1 MRPCRMNPFREKL
14 TVSNPKDKL
23 IATAAAA
30 AVIAGLYISEL
41 PCLFV
46 GLFGIPCPGCGI
58 TRAYIA
64 LFRLDFA
71 AAFAYNPMFWAV
83 PILYT
88 SYLFDDKLF
97 KARWA
102 NVLLL
107 ALLYGGLFVAWV
119 CKLIAL

>member
-1 MRPCRMNPFREKL
+1 MNPFREKL

-23 IATAAAA
+23 IATAAVA
-30 AVIAGLYISEL
+30 AVIAAMYILDLS
-41 PCLFV
+41 CLFM
-46 GLFGIPCPGCGI
+46 GLFDIPCPGCGI

-64 LFRLDFA
+64 LFHLDFA
-71 AAFAYNPMFWAV
+71 AAFAHNPMFWTV
-83 PILYT
+83 PILYV

-102 NVLLL
+102 NALLL
-107 ALLYGGLFVAWV
+107 TLLYGGLFAAWV